1 MESSSCKA
9 RSGGLRLR
17 GCGIGSDMAV
27 LDVKILE
34 CEAVRRCSTEMSKLH
49 VKDLVKAETL
59 IAGFACLFLSC

>member
-1 MESSSCKA
+1 
-9 RSGGLRLR
+9 
-17 GCGIGSDMAV
+17 MAV